1 MKRNTKADSIN
12 PWVHI
17 HTMCV
22 HGVVVYISKRMGVRM
37 TSNDPTRL
45 ALCPLRVGFIA
56 KVPLSPLGIPT
67 GRLNCEV
74 TGTSDGHRT
83 AGLVSPCCCLGV
95 WTNREHLSHG
105 GGQFRS
111 SHLHRH
117 SRNAGSTP
125 NEAANKLICRLIIK
139 ISLFFYFLGAVHI
152 VRSLCPYT
160 T

>member
-17 HTMCV
+17 HTDTQCV

-67 GRLNCEV
+67 GRAQL
-74 TGTSDGHRT
+74 
-83 AGLVSPCCCLGV
+83 
-95 WTNREHLSHG
+95 
-105 GGQFRS
+105 
-111 SHLHRH
+111 
-117 SRNAGSTP
+117 
-125 NEAANKLICRLIIK
+125 
-139 ISLFFYFLGAVHI
+139 
-152 VRSLCPYT
+152 
-160 T
+160 